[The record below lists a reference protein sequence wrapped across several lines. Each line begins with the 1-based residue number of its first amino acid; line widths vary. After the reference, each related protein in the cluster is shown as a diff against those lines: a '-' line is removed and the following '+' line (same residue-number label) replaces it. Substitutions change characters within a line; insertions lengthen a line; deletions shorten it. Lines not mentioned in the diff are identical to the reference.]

1 MGGGLEGIAIRRR
14 LLNLADVVFVLL
26 IPPLLPRAALYH
38 APCSSLASTQRG
50 RDSEAKTTTSPDED
64 SQTSTTCTSS
74 SFPYPPHST
83 FAPFGSEF
91 VSCSCTTSASS
102 ERDRFSPRVLI
113 LSLLLSR
120 QPLHDVQASH
130 VTRSIQPAQYIIR
143 ASLFAILSAN
153 EICFPTKTTQTRKRA
168 TRHTPPRFDTSVQI
182 SPYPCSLS
190 SAPGAP
196 DEPTNFEQKSNDLV
210 SPANPRLDTTR
221 SPMTNPES
229 QTDRGCD
236 LNDKRTPRTHR
247 RFTWSASGRSEM
259 SMYVLDA
266 EQMRDA
272 GERAQTSG

>member
-1 MGGGLEGIAIRRR
+1 MVNDWYVQQAYWCIHEASRSMGGGLEGIAIRRR

-83 FAPFGSEF
+83 FAPSGSEF
-91 VSCSCTTSASS
+91 VSCSCTASASS

-113 LSLLLSR
+113 LSLLPSR

-143 ASLFAILSAN
+143 ASLFGV
-153 EICFPTKTTQTRKRA
+153 
-168 TRHTPPRFDTSVQI
+168 RH
-182 SPYPCSLS
+182 SLS
-190 SAPGAP
+190 QRDLLSKFQPRRRRRGSERLATLPHVLTRLCGSPPILAAYP
-196 DEPTNFEQKSNDLV
+196 PLRTSRRTSNR
-210 SPANPRLDTTR
+210 N
-221 SPMTNPES
+221 PMTSSPPPIPASIQRDDE
-229 QTDRGCD
+229 
-236 LNDKRTPRTHR
+236 R
-247 RFTWSASGRSEM
+247 RRIEGVT
-259 SMYVLDA
+259 
-266 EQMRDA
+266 
-272 GERAQTSG
+272 